1 MRVGIGQRGCAII
14 SLHFCLAEREGSNS
28 CGITA
33 LHCWRRPFNSALVL
47 ARVNGQRERKAGG
60 RPEAKGGTTT

>member
-1 MRVGIGQRGCAII
+1 MRVGNGQRGCAII

-33 LHCWRRPFNSALVL
+33 LHCWRRPCNFALVFL
-47 ARVNGQRERKAGG
+47 FWHVSTDGGEEGGRKA
-60 RPEAKGGTTT
+60 